1 MCREEY
7 IYLKSSKCSEAIY
20 IYLKHPIANDIYLTY
35 INRKEKGY
43 IYRLNNASVIK
54 KYEDIAIFIN
64 RIIYCQNGDDKYF
77 DKKIKKYSSFLKKLY
92 FIKKD
97 IENDSLGLGLSMV
110 VLEYF
115 IDLKD
120 YIYYL
125 IVKFGLQIILNEI
138 RLKIPFYYFLVD
150 IDVYQ
155 SKVIVKYQ
163 CITEIENKISAE
175 LERIN
180 EKLNYYFEVAR
191 IQTELFIN
199 SHFFDLKYSD
209 FVNDICMCEFWL
221 KDTYDSK
228 KN

>member
-1 MCREEY
+1 
-7 IYLKSSKCSEAIY
+7 
-20 IYLKHPIANDIYLTY
+20 
-35 INRKEKGY
+35 
-43 IYRLNNASVIK
+43 
-54 KYEDIAIFIN
+54 
-64 RIIYCQNGDDKYF
+64 
-77 DKKIKKYSSFLKKLY
+77 
-92 FIKKD
+92 
-97 IENDSLGLGLSMV
+97 MV

-125 IVKFGLQIILNEI
+125 IVKFGLQIVLNEI

-180 EKLNYYFEVAR
+180 EKLNIA
-191 IQTELFIN
+191 
-199 SHFFDLKYSD
+199 
-209 FVNDICMCEFWL
+209 
-221 KDTYDSK
+221 
-228 KN
+228 